1 MTEVL
6 SVPMHMDAYY
16 RPSTSPRR
24 RTSQPASYSNSSSS
38 TPLSIPRSHLH
49 QHKPLDTPQAYG
61 SIHASSIRHS
71 SSVISRVPVPP
82 QPDRGQFFLGD
93 AYDDMADEELD
104 FPTYDYAETITPTA
118 SPNMDEAPSPYT
130 ASSLTTSLASSTT
143 SSSIVSGVPSRQ
155 DSPEPVV
162 YTSLDDNTIKPEPSR
177 HVDYLSHEWK
187 EEEIWSSWRYMV
199 SKRDVYQNSA
209 RLENAS
215 WRTWAK
221 CKYKLKTVSPEK
233 LNW

>member
-6 SVPMHMDAYY
+6 PVPVYTEGYY
-16 RPSTSPRR
+16 RPSTSNRR
-24 RTSQPASYSNSSSS
+24 RSSQPSYSNSPSSS
-38 TPLSIPRSHLH
+38 PLSIPRLHLNSK
-49 QHKPLDTPQAYG
+49 QFDPTQVYVPSQPPTK
-61 SIHASSIRHS
+61 SHS
-71 SSVISRVPVPP
+71 SFISRVPILQ
-82 QPDRGQFFLGD
+82 QPVRGQFFLGD
-93 AYDDMADEELD
+93 VYDDMADEELD
-104 FPTYDYAETITPTA
+104 FPLFDYAETITPTA
-118 SPNMDEAPSPYT
+118 SPNMEEAPSPCSNSSIT
-130 ASSLTTSLASSTT
+130 TSAASSNSSIT
-143 SSSIVSGVPSRQ
+143 SSSTVSVAQ
-155 DSPEPVV
+155 ESPEPII
-162 YTSLDDNTIKPEPSR
+162 YSALDDNTIKPEPTR

-187 EEEIWSSWRYMV
+187 EEEIWASWRYMV